1 MEKKRQMGREN
12 YFEKW
17 ADHERQLDEARKMQR
32 WKYWKGKMGQIH
44 DKRNADKNE
53 L

>member
-1 MEKKRQMGREN
+1 MGREN
-12 YFEKW
+12 YLEKW
-17 ADHERQLDEARKMQR
+17 ADHERQQDEMKDEARKMQR

-44 DKRNADKNE
+44 DKRNADQNE